1 MAEDRQVYGVNASK
15 AKETK
20 QRIQEESQR
29 NLLPMWKI
37 PEGITKIRILPPW
50 SEAGEVAYESASH
63 WKIPPND
70 RMLNC
75 LRVIGKECPLCEMV
89 TQLRRDAGADKALKQ
104 KANAFGAKKSIYYNI
119 IVRGEEEK
127 GVQIMRS
134 GIKLYEN
141 ILSYLY
147 DADYGDVTSLE
158 EGMDATLERTGQGLD
173 TSYTIKFGP
182 KQTPLHENEKL
193 VQTWVNGMF
202 DLDTIMEYKDALE
215 LEEAVKNISGAK
227 STTVKETEVT
237 DGDNTVVPEEEA
249 KEESPDNKKKK
260 LTDQLDDL
268 LNKDK
273 E

>member
-1 MAEDRQVYGVNASK
+1 MVEDRKVYGVNQSK

-50 SEAGEVAYESASH
+50 SEEGAVAYESASH
-63 WKIPPND
+63 WKVPPND

-75 LRVIGKECPLCEMV
+75 LRVIGKECPICEVV
-89 TQLRRDAGADKALKQ
+89 TKLRRDAGADKVLKS

-119 IVRGEEEK
+119 VVRGEEEK

-147 DADYGDVTSLE
+147 DPDYGDVTCID
-158 EGMDATLERTGQGLD
+158 EGMDATIERTGQGLD

-182 KQTPLHENEKL
+182 KQTPLHENAKL
-193 VQTWVNGMF
+193 VQAWINGMF
-202 DLDTIMEYKDALE
+202 DLDTIMEYKDTLE
-215 LEEAVKNISGAK
+215 VQAAADNIAGVK
-227 STTVKETEVT
+227 STTVKETAVT
-237 DGDNTVVPEEEA
+237 DGENTEVEEVSTE
-249 KEESPDNKKKK
+249 DKKQN

-268 LNKDK
+268 LKDK
-273 E
+273 KE

>member
-1 MAEDRQVYGVNASK
+1 MTDRKIYGVDAMK

-20 QRIQEESQR
+20 QRLQEENQR

-37 PEGITKIRILPPW
+37 PEGISKIRILPPW
-50 SEAGEVAYESASH
+50 SEAGTVAYESASH

-70 RMLNC
+70 RMINC
-75 LRVIGKECPLCEMV
+75 LRVINKECPICELV
-89 TQLRRDAGADKALKQ
+89 KELRAKGKKDLASQ
-104 KANAFGAKKSIYYNI
+104 FSAKKSIYYNI
-119 IVRGEEEK
+119 IVRGEEDK

-147 DADYGDVTSLE
+147 DPDYGDVTDLDD
-158 EGMDATLERTGQGLD
+158 GMDATIERSGQGLD

-182 KQTPLHENEKL
+182 KTSKLADKPDVAQRWINE
-193 VQTWVNGMF
+193 MF
-202 DLDTIMEYKDALE
+202 DLDGIMQYKDAIE
-215 LEEAVKNISGAK
+215 LDEAVKNISGK
-227 STTVKETEVT
+227 RSTEVKEQDLIEA
-237 DGDNTVVPEEEA
+237 DATVEDSAE
-249 KEESPDNKKKK
+249 DKKKN

-268 LNKDK
+268 LK